1 MNHEF
6 IVYCHIYIYIHKH
19 TCTHIF
25 PIMLGNLHFP
35 SNAPTFF
42 KRKRQEEAKA
52 AAVQR
57 EQEAAEAAQR
67 AAEAAQAA
75 VEELEAWIC

>member
-1 MNHEF
+1 MFHPS
-6 IVYCHIYIYIHKH
+6 
-19 TCTHIF
+19 IF
-25 PIMLGNLHFP
+25 LRFLPLKNG
-35 SNAPTFF
+35 
-42 KRKRQEEAKA
+42 QEEAKA

-75 VEELEAWIC
+75 VEELVPWIR

>member
-1 MNHEF
+1 MYIF
-6 IVYCHIYIYIHKH
+6 IYTNIHAHII
-19 TCTHIF
+19 IF